1 MFAGGENPDWKW
13 RPEKSIKFLM
23 IGPTINYE
31 AAATSV
37 ELIAQKNYFKNAL
50 LVFPMHLNELRP
62 LRRVARFL
70 AYIENI
76 KLDN

>member
-31 AAATSV
+31 AAAAAATSV

-50 LVFPMHLNELRP
+50 LH
-62 LRRVARFL
+62 FL
-70 AYIENI
+70 QVII
-76 KLDN
+76 SCVV